1 MAQLW
6 KNGEFVD
13 DAWQRLADD
22 EALPNG
28 GQALVSRTR
37 WLAERE
43 SLKAAG
49 SIGLYLT
56 AGEELEGLEEDLDL
70 FPVIALDFP
79 KFSDGRSFSVA
90 RLLREKCDFKGEIRA
105 YGEVLIDQIAYMYRC
120 GFSTMEVTHEPT
132 RKSLVNGDVPMV
144 NLFMQPAIGDEEKA
158 GKRAWARRP
167 TS

>member
-6 KNGEFVD
+6 KNGEFVED
-13 DAWQRLADD
+13 CWQRLADD
-22 EALPNG
+22 ETLPKG
-28 GQALVSRTR
+28 GKSLVSHAR
-37 WLAERE
+37 WIAERE
-43 SLKAAG
+43 TLKASG
-49 SIGLYLT
+49 SVGLYLT
-56 AGEELEGLEEDLDL
+56 AGEEIDDLEDDLAL

-90 RLLREKCDFKGEIRA
+90 RLLREKCGFEGEIRA

-132 RKSLVNGDVPMV
+132 RKSLLNGDVPMV
-144 NLFMQPAIGDEEKA
+144 NLFMQPALGDEEKA

-167 TS
+167 AG